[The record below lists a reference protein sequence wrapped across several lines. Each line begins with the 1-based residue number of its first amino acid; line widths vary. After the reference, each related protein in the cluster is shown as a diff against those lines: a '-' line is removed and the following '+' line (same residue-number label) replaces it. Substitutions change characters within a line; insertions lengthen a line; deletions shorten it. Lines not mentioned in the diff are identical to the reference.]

1 MGSLRA
7 ILNELWRAKE
17 EPFAVDLQLERF
29 ERATRKV
36 HKMRCAVQNPQID
49 FLRHHF
55 SLGSF
60 ACLFSPQK

>member
-1 MGSLRA
+1 MNCGGQKKNL
-7 ILNELWRAKE
+7 L
-17 EPFAVDLQLERF
+17 AVALQFERF

-36 HKMRCAVQNPQID
+36 HKIRCAVQNPQID